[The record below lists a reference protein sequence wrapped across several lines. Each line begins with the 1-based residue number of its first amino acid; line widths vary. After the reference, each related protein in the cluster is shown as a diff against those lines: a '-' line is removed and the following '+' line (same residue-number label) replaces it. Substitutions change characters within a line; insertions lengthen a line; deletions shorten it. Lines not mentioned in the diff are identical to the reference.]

1 MVRLDPVVSVLLGSV
16 PGGWQ
21 QLLQHHQIG
30 RRLVSNDLSR
40 GATFVAP
47 MARSTNRCA
56 AVASRRRGHIH
67 VDDLAELVDRTID
80 VPPAAADLH
89 IRLIHRP
96 AVTDPVAAGPGG
108 VSKQR
113 REAQHPPIDK

>member
-16 PGGWQ
+16 PGRWQ

-40 GATFVAP
+40 RHPRRADGPLKEPV
-47 MARSTNRCA
+47 
-56 AVASRRRGHIH
+56 RRRRIPPRGH

-80 VPPAAADLH
+80 VPPAAADLTYVSSTDQRSPTRWRQGRAASASSGVKRST
-89 IRLIHRP
+89 RL
-96 AVTDPVAAGPGG
+96 
-108 VSKQR
+108 
-113 REAQHPPIDK
+113 